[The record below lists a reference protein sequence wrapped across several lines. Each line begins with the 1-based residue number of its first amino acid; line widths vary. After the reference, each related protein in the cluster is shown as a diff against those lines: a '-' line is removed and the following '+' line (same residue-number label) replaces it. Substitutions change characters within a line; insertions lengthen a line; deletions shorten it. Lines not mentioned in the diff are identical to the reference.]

1 MEKMQYV
8 SILFEVAI
16 AMMGIM
22 LGGFKGKIYGWG
34 IAFTYIVYVV
44 YDTAKV
50 LKVTIF
56 PDALPVVF
64 FLATMS
70 MLWAVWR
77 LILDIPT
84 PTIKPE
90 PEPEQPHHVS
100 DEVQKAEEI

>member
-22 LGGFKGKIYGWG
+22 LGGFKDKAYGWG
-34 IAFTYIVYVV
+34 IAFTYIIYVI

-50 LKVTIF
+50 LDMTM
-56 PDALPVVF
+56 PDFLPVVF

-77 LILDIPT
+77 LILDLPN
-84 PTIKPE
+84 PKHAPE
-90 PEPEQPHHVS
+90 PVTPHHIA
-100 DEVQKAEEI
+100 DDVQKAEEI